1 MAFLI
6 YGMNNLDIC
15 SCGIGYAYLNAPCQE
30 KMWTKS
36 GSESGSDKG
45 YLFLNL
51 RDIYGPK
58 SSGKAWRAKLAET
71 LDSISYRHTESYP
84 NVQKKRATE
93 ENGTAYYKYM
103 LVYADYVLHLAKYAQ
118 EYMLNLNQ
126 VYQLKEG
133 FGPTDRYIGS
143 NVDKVQLEYGRTFW
157 SMTCV

>member
-1 MAFLI
+1 MSGGHNTAPPSSATYSSVVTRESVRMAFLI

-84 NVQKKRATE
+84 N
-93 ENGTAYYKYM
+93 
-103 LVYADYVLHLAKYAQ
+103 
-118 EYMLNLNQ
+118 
-126 VYQLKEG
+126 
-133 FGPTDRYIGS
+133 F
-143 NVDKVQLEYGRTFW
+143 
-157 SMTCV
+157 